1 VTGRGQGQG
10 YGSGEVACG
19 AGYNDG
25 EAQSHREHMRSL
37 REMQQ
42 YHRRNPV
49 KDSNGDLSDLDEEFD
64 DAFM

>member
-1 VTGRGQGQG
+1 MTGRGQGRG
-10 YGSGEVACG
+10 YGSKAAACG
-19 AGYNDG
+19 AGYNNG

-49 KDSNGDLSDLDEEFD
+49 EDSNRDLSELDGEFD